1 MNCKQEDYKERR
13 RVSVAANRIGILAER
28 SGAERS
34 RRDRRDGAESE
45 RVARAAP
52 LIIRAQC
59 SPFQCLFAR
68 LLDQI
73 EFARQLV
80 QLPARPFCGSPR
92 KTCNF

>member
-1 MNCKQEDYKERR
+1 MNCKQEDYKET
-13 RVSVAANRIGILAER
+13 RVSRSRASAFSR

-45 RVARAAP
+45 RVARAVP

-59 SPFQCLFAR
+59 SPFRCLFAR